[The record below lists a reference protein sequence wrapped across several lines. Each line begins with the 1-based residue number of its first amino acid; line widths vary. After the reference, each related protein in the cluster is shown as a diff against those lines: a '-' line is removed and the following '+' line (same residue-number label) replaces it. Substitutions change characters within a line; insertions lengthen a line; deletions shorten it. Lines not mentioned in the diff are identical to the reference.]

1 MALVAMGLLG
11 MPGAAA
17 ARPARSGTGPSAGP
31 SASTA
36 LRSGGTALP
45 AGRTAPAQLPSG
57 LQTAI
62 DRALASQPV
71 STPGG
76 LRLSWGRGGQVSFA
90 LSKAPSVAF
99 SLRPVA
105 LEGSRSEA
113 FAPGPFVF
121 GAKQVTE
128 ALARGVSAWY
138 KASVQGF
145 EQGFTVSRP
154 PAGASRTFLLVLSY
168 AGALHPRPA
177 GAQGFDI
184 SGPAGAEMTYGGLH
198 ATDATGRALSA
209 HLVAA
214 HGALRITVNA
224 AGATYPV
231 RIDPFVAPSS
241 APTATFSGTGG
252 DALGYSVALSADGQ
266 TALVGPPGAVADNG
280 AAYLYTEASGT
291 WPATPTASF
300 AGSGTEQLGYSV
312 ALSADG
318 QTALVGAPLASS
330 QSGAAFLYAE
340 ASGKWPS
347 SPTASF
353 TGSGA
358 EVLGT
363 SVALSADGQTALV
376 GAPYAGTDKG
386 AAYLYAET
394 SGNWPSPPTA
404 SFTGSGNEE
413 LGYKVAL
420 SADGQTALAGAWA
433 ASSGNGAAYLYSE
446 TSGTWPATPTASFT
460 GSGGEGLGSSVAIA
474 GDGQTALVGAPNAAS
489 GNGAAYVYDAVP
501 LFVDAAVSGS
511 QAYGS
516 SAPRFSFTDNAP
528 SGVGVSGSATCSEV
542 ETATAVS
549 ASLAVG
555 TYTLEAGTC
564 SGLSLGGAG
573 ASSYALSYNG
583 GPFVV
588 SPAPLSIT
596 ATSATMTEGAPVP
609 PITPSYGG
617 FVLGQGPS
625 ALSVPPTCSTTAT
638 SSSPPGTYP
647 ATCSGAEAAGYS
659 ISYAPGTVTVLGPS
673 ATPPATATPS
683 GPPTPAPPSFPD
695 APYSYPNGALVNFRG
710 SYYVFAGGRAFGL
723 TASQLAKLQGVDHAK
738 VLDAPPGALAPTTA
752 PVRPGTMVTTSS
764 VDANPTIY
772 VQGTDG
778 ALHGFASLHQFLSGG
793 FDPALVVSL
802 GSLGNAPVSA
812 LSAGA
817 AHLDALST
825 ASDGALVISGH
836 TWYVLAGGRA
846 FGIPTPGQLLAL
858 RQADGAEPVAGNLSA
873 SELAAPPADGVLV
886 SVTAAGVYVAYQGQL
901 FGFKTMSQLL
911 ADGYGG
917 SAAVPV
923 PGPGG
928 LPVVFPYSGS

>member
-1 MALVAMGLLG
+1 MGE
-11 MPGAAA
+11 GAGDC
-17 ARPARSGTGPSAGP
+17 S
-31 SASTA
+31 
-36 LRSGGTALP
+36 LP
-45 AGRTAPAQLPSG
+45 P
-57 LQTAI
+57 
-62 DRALASQPV
+62 
-71 STPGG
+71 
-76 LRLSWGRGGQVSFA
+76 
-90 LSKAPSVAF
+90 
-99 SLRPVA
+99 
-105 LEGSRSEA
+105 
-113 FAPGPFVF
+113 
-121 GAKQVTE
+121 
-128 ALARGVSAWY
+128 
-138 KASVQGF
+138 
-145 EQGFTVSRP
+145 
-154 PAGASRTFLLVLSY
+154 Y
-168 AGALHPRPA
+168 AG
-177 GAQGFDI
+177 
-184 SGPAGAEMTYGGLH
+184 SG
-198 ATDATGRALSA
+198 
-209 HLVAA
+209 
-214 HGALRITVNA
+214 
-224 AGATYPV
+224 
-231 RIDPFVAPSS
+231 
-241 APTATFSGTGG
+241 
-252 DALGYSVALSADGQ
+252 
-266 TALVGPPGAVADNG
+266 NG
-280 AAYLYTEASGT
+280 AAYLYSETSGT

-300 AGSGTEQLGYSV
+300 TGSGTEELGYSV

-318 QTALVGAPLASS
+318 QTALVGAPSIGSAN
-330 QSGAAFLYAE
+330 GAAYLYAEASGNWPSSPTASFTGAGLLGWSVAISADGQTALVGDPAAAGARNGAAYLYAE

-752 PVRPGTMVTTSS
+752 R
-764 VDANPTIY
+764 
-772 VQGTDG
+772 
-778 ALHGFASLHQFLSGG
+778 SG
-793 FDPALVVSL
+793 PA
-802 GSLGNAPVSA
+802 P
-812 LSAGA
+812 
-817 AHLDALST
+817 
-825 ASDGALVISGH
+825 
-836 TWYVLAGGRA
+836 W
-846 FGIPTPGQLLAL
+846 
-858 RQADGAEPVAGNLSA
+858 
-873 SELAAPPADGVLV
+873 
-886 SVTAAGVYVAYQGQL
+886 
-901 FGFKTMSQLL
+901 
-911 ADGYGG
+911 
-917 SAAVPV
+917 
-923 PGPGG
+923 
-928 LPVVFPYSGS
+928 

>member
-1 MALVAMGLLG
+1 MGEGAGDCSLPPYAG
-11 MPGAAA
+11 SGNGAAYLYSET
-17 ARPARSGTGPSAGP
+17 SGTW
-31 SASTA
+31 
-36 LRSGGTALP
+36 P
-45 AGRTAPAQLPSG
+45 AT
-57 LQTAI
+57 
-62 DRALASQPV
+62 
-71 STPGG
+71 
-76 LRLSWGRGGQVSFA
+76 
-90 LSKAPSVAF
+90 
-99 SLRPVA
+99 
-105 LEGSRSEA
+105 
-113 FAPGPFVF
+113 
-121 GAKQVTE
+121 
-128 ALARGVSAWY
+128 
-138 KASVQGF
+138 
-145 EQGFTVSRP
+145 
-154 PAGASRTFLLVLSY
+154 
-168 AGALHPRPA
+168 
-177 GAQGFDI
+177 
-184 SGPAGAEMTYGGLH
+184 
-198 ATDATGRALSA
+198 
-209 HLVAA
+209 
-214 HGALRITVNA
+214 
-224 AGATYPV
+224 
-231 RIDPFVAPSS
+231 
-241 APTATFSGTGG
+241 PTASFTGSGTEE
-252 DALGYSVALSADGQ
+252 LGYSVALSADGQ
-266 TALVGPPGAVADNG
+266 TALVGAPSIGSANG
-280 AAYLYTEASGT
+280 AAYLYAEASGN
-291 WPATPTASF
+291 WPSSPTASFTGAGLLGWSVAISADGQTALVGDPAAAGARNGAAYLYAEASGKWPSSPTASF
-300 AGSGTEQLGYSV
+300 AESGTEQLGYSV

-549 ASLAVG
+549 AFLAVG

-752 PVRPGTMVTTSS
+752 PVRAGTMVTTSS

>member
-1 MALVAMGLLG
+1 MGEGAGDCSLPPHAASG
-11 MPGAAA
+11 NGAAYLYSET
-17 ARPARSGTGPSAGP
+17 SGTW
-31 SASTA
+31 
-36 LRSGGTALP
+36 P
-45 AGRTAPAQLPSG
+45 AT
-57 LQTAI
+57 
-62 DRALASQPV
+62 
-71 STPGG
+71 
-76 LRLSWGRGGQVSFA
+76 
-90 LSKAPSVAF
+90 
-99 SLRPVA
+99 
-105 LEGSRSEA
+105 
-113 FAPGPFVF
+113 
-121 GAKQVTE
+121 
-128 ALARGVSAWY
+128 
-138 KASVQGF
+138 
-145 EQGFTVSRP
+145 
-154 PAGASRTFLLVLSY
+154 
-168 AGALHPRPA
+168 
-177 GAQGFDI
+177 
-184 SGPAGAEMTYGGLH
+184 
-198 ATDATGRALSA
+198 
-209 HLVAA
+209 
-214 HGALRITVNA
+214 
-224 AGATYPV
+224 
-231 RIDPFVAPSS
+231 
-241 APTATFSGTGG
+241 PTASFTGSGTEE
-252 DALGYSVALSADGQ
+252 LGYSVALSADGQ
-266 TALVGPPGAVADNG
+266 TALVGAPSIGSANG
-280 AAYLYTEASGT
+280 AAYLYAEASGN
-291 WPATPTASF
+291 WPSSPTASFTGAGLLGWSVAISADGQTALVGDPAAAGARNGAAYLYAEASGKWPSSPTASF
-300 AGSGTEQLGYSV
+300 AESGTEQLGYSV

-318 QTALVGAPLASS
+318 QTALVGAPLTSS

-549 ASLAVG
+549 AFLAVG

-752 PVRPGTMVTTSS
+752 PVRAGTMVTTSS

-858 RQADGAEPVAGNLSA
+858 RQADGAEPVAGDLSA

>member
-266 TALVGPPGAVADNG
+266 TALVGAPGAVADNG

-752 PVRPGTMVTTSS
+752 PVRAGTMVTTSS

>member
-266 TALVGPPGAVADNG
+266 TALVGAPGAVADN
-280 AAYLYTEASGT
+280 
-291 WPATPTASF
+291 
-300 AGSGTEQLGYSV
+300 
-312 ALSADG
+312 
-318 QTALVGAPLASS
+318 
-330 QSGAAFLYAE
+330 
-340 ASGKWPS
+340 
-347 SPTASF
+347 
-353 TGSGA
+353 
-358 EVLGT
+358 
-363 SVALSADGQTALV
+363 
-376 GAPYAGTDKG
+376 G

-752 PVRPGTMVTTSS
+752 PVRAGTMVTTSS